1 MVGFANHLAGNHVVA
16 QGHFEASL
24 RYLASGSRWRA
35 GHHLYDPTSALLIG
49 MARCLLYRG
58 QLGQSLHYARLAIEE
73 AEKSGHPER
82 LCPILI
88 VIVPVYL
95 ALDDWQRLEE
105 CIAQL
110 TDPV

>member
-1 MVGFANHLAGNHVVA
+1 
-16 QGHFEASL
+16 
-24 RYLASGSRWRA
+24 
-35 GHHLYDPTSALLIG
+35 